1 MQRCVACVTADVLVI
16 ERVLTAFAPA
26 SQRADIAFGST
37 TARLRGR
44 TNLSFSIAAHVESRL
59 GEEGWAA
66 SVAGYYLT
74 ISDAAEQEI
83 VAYHWHPQG
92 RSPIIEPHLHIGAG
106 ARAARA
112 ELSRAHLPTGAI
124 TLADVVALL
133 IDGFGVRPRRADW
146 RDVLARA
153 RPALQSS

>member
-1 MQRCVACVTADVLVI
+1 MSASPD
-16 ERVLTAFAPA
+16 AP
-26 SQRADIAFGST
+26 
-37 TARLRGR
+37 LRGR
-44 TNLSFSIAAHVESRL
+44 DTLLFGIRARIESRL
-59 GEEGWAA
+59 VPDGWVAA
-66 SVAGYYLT
+66 IVGYQMT

-92 RSPIIEPHLHIGAG
+92 RSPNTEPHLHIGAG
-106 ARAARA
+106 AQAARA
-112 ELSRAHLPTGAI
+112 ELSRAHLPAGVI

-146 RDVLARA
+146 RVVLARA